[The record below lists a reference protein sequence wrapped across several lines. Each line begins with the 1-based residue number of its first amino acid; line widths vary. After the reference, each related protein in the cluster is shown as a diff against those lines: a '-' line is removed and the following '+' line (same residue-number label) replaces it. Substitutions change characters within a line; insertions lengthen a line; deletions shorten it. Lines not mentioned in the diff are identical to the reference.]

1 MRSLLLVILVAL
13 IGIFPVGCSSPE
25 ERAAAYL
32 EKAQQLYD
40 EEDYT
45 TARIEAMNAAQI
57 EPRNADVRYLL
68 AEIEEQ
74 EQNFRQAVGHLQVA
88 VDANE
93 YHLPSRIKLGN
104 YYILA
109 KALDEADEQT
119 TAAEEIDPKN
129 AGVMLLRARVM
140 YLREDVDGALEQIE
154 KTLAQDPS
162 LIEATMF
169 KSGVYVSREQYD
181 EALDLVDAAI
191 GNADA
196 DAVEQLRQFRV
207 ILLRSASRDD
217 AVEAE
222 LKSLMQDYPTED
234 SYAVTLAQLYVTQ
247 GKVEDAESI
256 LRKIVDAE
264 PDNADKR
271 IDFVRFVAEQRGTE
285 AAEAVLEEFVTELP
299 ESMDLKLTLGRFRE
313 SQQQSDSAYSIYGEI
328 AQAEPTSEIGLT
340 ARNRMVAL
348 KIRANELDEAKD
360 MIAGILE
367 VEPDNSD
374 SLLVRSAFS
383 FTERDYNAAIA
394 DLRTVLRSD
403 PESTRALLLL
413 ARSHVGAG
421 SAELAQDAYR
431 RLIEVDPDHPNA
443 SNELADLLA
452 RTGDADQAEEVLR
465 RKLEVSP
472 DDRRSASNLVEA
484 LLLQGET
491 DAAEQEVRDMVALDD
506 PSGLAEFQL
515 GRVMQAKQ
523 SSDEAVAAYKKALEK
538 NPAAFQALQGLT
550 TTLVDDGR
558 TDEAIALIKDFV
570 AANPEQA
577 GARLLL
583 GAVYARNENVEAAKA
598 EFEGVIASKPDAN
611 RAYASLAALYP
622 QDQDER
628 IRIYQRGIDANPDDA
643 TLAFLLASEYERAA
657 DWDKA
662 IGIYDSLVVAD
673 DGYDLAA
680 NNLAALLLDHRTDA
694 DSHARALELAKRFED
709 SDQPALVDTLGW
721 AYYRNGDFANAVRYL
736 EVAVNKAG
744 EIPQLRYHLGMAYL
758 ANRNSLRAR
767 EELQIAVDTTTVDFV
782 GIEEARATLA
792 QIDSE
797 S

>member
-68 AEIEEQ
+68 AEIEEK

-119 TAAEEIDPKN
+119 TAAEQIDPEN
-129 AGVMLLRARVM
+129 AEVMLLRARVM
-140 YLREDVDGALEQIE
+140 YLREDVDGALAQIE

-191 GNADA
+191 GNADT

-222 LKSLMQDYPTED
+222 LKSLMQDYPEED

-299 ESMDLKLTLGRFRE
+299 ESMDLKLALGRFRE
-313 SQQQSDSAYSIYGEI
+313 SQQENDSAYSIYNEI

-348 KIRANELDEAKD
+348 KIRGNELDEAKD

-367 VEPDNSD
+367 VEPDNAD

-383 FTERDYNAAIA
+383 FTDRDYDAAIA

-431 RLIEVDPDHPNA
+431 RLIEVAPDHPNA

-491 DAAEQEVRDMVALDD
+491 DAAEEEVRDMVALDD

-558 TDEAIALIKDFV
+558 TDEAITLIKDYI

-577 GARLLL
+577 GAKLLL
-583 GAVYARNENVEAAKA
+583 GTAYARNKNVEAAKA
-598 EFEGVIASKPDAN
+598 AFEDVIASNPDAN
-611 RAYASLAALYP
+611 RAYASLAALSP

-628 IRIYQRGIDANPDDA
+628 IRIYRRGIDANPDDA

-662 IGIYDSLVVAD
+662 IEIYDSLVVAD
-673 DGYDLAA
+673 DANDLAA

-709 SDQPALVDTLGW
+709 NDQPALVDTLGW

-736 EVAVNKAG
+736 ELAVNKAG

-758 ANRNSLRAR
+758 ANRNSIRAR
-767 EELQIAVDTTTVDFV
+767 EELQIAVDTTTADFI
-782 GIEEARATLA
+782 GLEEARATLA

>member
-1 MRSLLLVILVAL
+1 VILVAL
-13 IGIFPVGCSSPE
+13 IGTFPVGCSSPE

-93 YHLPSRIKLGN
+93 SHLPSRIKLGN
-104 YYILA
+104 YFILA

-119 TAAEEIDPKN
+119 TAAEQIDPGN
-129 AGVMLLRARVM
+129 AEVMLLRARVM

-154 KTLAQDPS
+154 KALAQDPS
-162 LIEATMF
+162 LTEATMF

-191 GNADA
+191 GNAEG

-207 ILLRSASRDD
+207 ILLRSASRND

-222 LKSLMQDYPTED
+222 LKSLMQDYPDED

-247 GKVEDAESI
+247 GKVEDAETI
-256 LRKIVDAE
+256 LRRIVDAE
-264 PDNADKR
+264 PDNAGKR
-271 IDFVRFVAEQRGTE
+271 IDFVRFVAQQRGTE

-313 SQQQSDSAYSIYGEI
+313 SQQQSDSAYSIYSEI
-328 AQAEPTSEIGLT
+328 AQAEPTSEIGLA

-348 KIRANELDEAKD
+348 KIRDNELDEAKD

-367 VEPDNSD
+367 VEPDNAD
-374 SLLVRSAFS
+374 ALLVRSAFS
-383 FTERDYNAAIA
+383 FTERDYDAAIA
-394 DLRTVLRSD
+394 DLRTVLRSNA
-403 PESTRALLLL
+403 ESTRALLLL

-421 SAELAQDAYR
+421 SVELAQDAYR

-465 RKLEVSP
+465 SKLEVSP

-491 DAAEQEVRDMVALDD
+491 DAAEEEVREMVALDD

-523 SSDEAVAAYKKALEK
+523 SSDEAVEAYKKALEK

-558 TDEAIALIKDFV
+558 ADEAVVFVKDFI
-570 AANPEQA
+570 AANPEQV

-583 GAVYARNENVEAAKA
+583 GAIYARNENVEAAKA

-622 QDQDER
+622 QDRDER
-628 IRIYQRGIDANPDDA
+628 IRIYQRGIDANPDDR
-643 TLAFLLASEYERAA
+643 TLAFLLASEYERGA

-662 IGIYDSLVVAD
+662 IAIYDSLVVAD
-673 DGYDLAA
+673 DGNDLAA
-680 NNLAALLLDHRTDA
+680 NNLAALLLDQRTDA
-694 DSHARALELAKRFED
+694 DSYARALELAMRFED
-709 SDQPALVDTLGW
+709 SEQPALVDTLGW

-736 EVAVNKAG
+736 ELAVNKAG
-744 EIPQLRYHLGMAYL
+744 EVPQLRYHLGMAYL

-767 EELQIAVDTTTVDFV
+767 EELQKAVDTTKVDFV
-782 GIEEARATLA
+782 GLEEARATLA

-797 S
+797 P